1 MNVGKGQPEPEII
14 PPGAD
19 SKPKREGGARN
30 GGGFDD
36 LSDVLSHPLSMP
48 RLTYVLY
55 AIASVTGFPML
66 IGLILAYVARG
77 EAPLWLQSHYTFL
90 IGTFWGGLLL
100 ILIGVLTWIFGVGMF
115 LLWVLPLW
123 YVIRIVRGWMLL
135 ENRQAV
141 PNPQSLL
148 FG

>member
-1 MNVGKGQPEPEII
+1 MNVGNGQPEPEII

-19 SKPKREGGARN
+19 PKPKREGGSGN
-30 GGGFDD
+30 GSGFDD
-36 LSDVLSHPLSMP
+36 LSDVLAHPLSMP
-48 RLTYVLY
+48 RLTYALY

-77 EAPLWLQSHYTFL
+77 EAPPWLHSHYTFL

-100 ILIGVLTWIFGVGMF
+100 ILIGVLTWVFGIGMF

-123 YVIRIVRGWMLL
+123 YVIRIARGWMLL

>member
-1 MNVGKGQPEPEII
+1 ML
-14 PPGAD
+14 
-19 SKPKREGGARN
+19 
-30 GGGFDD
+30 DD
-36 LSDVLSHPLSMP
+36 LSDVVKHPLSMP

-55 AIASVTGFPML
+55 AIASISGFPML
-66 IGLILAYVARG
+66 IGLILAYVARS
-77 EAPLWLQSHYTFL
+77 EAPDWLKTHYTFL
-90 IGTFWGGLLL
+90 IYTFWGGLVL
-100 ILIGVLTWIFGVGMF
+100 ILVGMMTWIFGIGIF

-135 ENRQAV
+135 ENRQSI